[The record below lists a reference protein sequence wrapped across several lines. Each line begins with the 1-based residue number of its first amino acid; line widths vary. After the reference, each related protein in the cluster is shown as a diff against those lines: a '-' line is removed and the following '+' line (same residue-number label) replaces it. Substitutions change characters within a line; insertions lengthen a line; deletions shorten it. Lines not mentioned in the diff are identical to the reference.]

1 MANTRQLQKRTGVE
15 GRRPGIADIQ
25 LGEIAI
31 NTHDGKMFIKR
42 DVNGSVDII
51 QVGDDKVDNVFYV
64 SKSGIKGNLGTSLQD
79 AFSTLDSAVEYLTVQ
94 ESFTFNEVKCRR
106 DFGLIFDGLYHD
118 IAFGTNYNAVT
129 SGLSYQ
135 RASAGVVQAQQLVAT
150 RSGFNEAKGAV
161 ASVPEVKS
169 SAGVDGALQRNNRH
183 WSEVVDI
190 LVNGATSTETAA
202 DTLVYPEPPVLP
214 TPDANDAVVILRLNR
229 AYLKDEVVA
238 YITANYPSLSYNET
252 KCRRDVGFIVDA
264 LCFDLMYG
272 GDHGTHIITQSYFVD
287 GVSQL
292 PATQQAQSVASYTHL
307 ANIMDGL
314 VRNALSGALASG
326 SVGGGNGG
334 QFATTVE
341 GNRIKNDLVPIFT
354 SAINANSLSGLA
366 AKNEPNYTSRG
377 VSSAL
382 RSAISAT
389 KLIEQLAITQ
399 SVARAKTTGDTTIFL
414 KSGDYAI
421 NNPLKLPPKT
431 SIVGDNLR
439 TVTIRPQSVDSDLF
453 YMDNGTFIKD
463 VTFRDHQSLA
473 ACVSFDPS
481 VDSPGAGPF
490 IIQSPYVQNCTSI
503 TTDGVGMR
511 IDGSK
516 ASGLKSMVSDAFTQ
530 YNAAGFGVQLLNRG
544 YAQLVSMFTI
554 STATSISAKSGGQC
568 SIANSNA
575 SFGDFGLVAEGS
587 SPSLYRGQLDSSYP
601 IFTDTVRVNNI
612 LSLDSYSYL
621 TDLGDYKKPNYN
633 DAMILDSEDF
643 FYTVTSVDS
652 VSPGVYDVT
661 FQPPLNNDLYLGA
674 QNVNFHQRSQ
684 ITTSSHT
691 FEYVGA
697 GTNTFTAIPQNG
709 GIPSRQREVV
719 FDSAT
724 QEGLVVFTSTDQLG
738 DFRIGA
744 DLTIN
749 RAAGRIEGETF
760 ERSLFAILTPYILA
774 LEG

>member
-1 MANTRQLQKRTGVE
+1 MATTKLIQKRTATPGK
-15 GRRPGIADIQ
+15 RPGISDIE

-31 NTHDGKMFIKR
+31 NTYDGKMFIKQ
-42 DVNGSVDII
+42 DQDGSVEVI
-51 QVGDDKVDNVFYV
+51 QVGDDAVENVYYV
-64 SKSGIKGNLGTSLQD
+64 SKGAIKGNLGTSLQD
-79 AFSTLDSAVEYLTVQ
+79 AFQTLDSAVSHVTAQ
-94 ESFTFNEVKCRR
+94 NAFTFNRVKCKR

-135 RASAGVVQAQQLVAT
+135 RASANVVRDQQIVAT

-161 ASVPEVKS
+161 ASVPEVKAS
-169 SAGVDGALQRNNRH
+169 TGVDGALQRNNRH

-190 LVNGATSTETAA
+190 LVNGAVSTETAA
-202 DTLVYPEPPVLP
+202 DTLVFPAPAVLP
-214 TPDANDAVVILRLNR
+214 SADADDAAVILQNNR
-229 AYLKDEVVA
+229 AYLKNEVVA
-238 YITANYPSLSYNET
+238 YINANFPTLTYDET

-264 LCFDLMYG
+264 LTFDILYG
-272 GDHGTHIITQSYFVD
+272 GTHGVQIIAQSYFVD

-292 PATQQAQSVASYTHL
+292 PAGQQSQSVASYTHL
-307 ANIMDGL
+307 GVIIDEL
-314 VRNALSGALASG
+314 VRNALTSNLASG
-326 SVGGGNGG
+326 ANTSGNGG
-334 QFATTVE
+334 QYASATE
-341 GNRIKNDLVPIFT
+341 GTQLKDTLIPIFT
-354 SAINANSLSGLA
+354 DVITANSLSGLP
-366 AKNEPNYTSRG
+366 AKIEPNYTSRG

-382 RSAISAT
+382 RSAITAT
-389 KLIEQLAITQ
+389 KDIEALIITQ
-399 SVARAKTTGDTTIFL
+399 SVERAATTGDTVIYL
-414 KSGDYAI
+414 KSGDYTI

-431 SIVGDNLR
+431 AIVGDNLR

-473 ACVSFDPS
+473 ACVAFDPS

-516 ASGLKSMVSDAFTQ
+516 ASGLRSMVSDAFTQ

-554 STATSISAKSGGQC
+554 STATSIEAKSGGQC

-575 SFGDFGLVAEGS
+575 SFGDFGLVAQGS
-587 SPSLYRGQLDSSYP
+587 SPPLYRGFLESDQGVFADVVR
-601 IFTDTVRVNNI
+601 FTDIRN
-612 LSLDSYSYL
+612 LDSYSYL
-621 TDLGDYKKPNYN
+621 DELNAFKKPNYN
-633 DAMILDSEDF
+633 DAIKFDSEN
-643 FYTVTSVDS
+643 FYYTITNVDS
-652 VSPGVYDVT
+652 VSPGVYDLT
-661 FQPPLNNDLYLGA
+661 FQPPMNVAKLAG
-674 QNVNFHQRSQ
+674 QTVNFHQRSQ

-691 FEYVGA
+691 FEYVGS

-760 ERSLFAILTPYILA
+760 ERSLFEILTPYILA

>member
-1 MANTRQLQKRTGVE
+1 MATTKLIQKRTATPGK
-15 GRRPGIADIQ
+15 RPGISDIE

-31 NTHDGKMFIKR
+31 NTYDGKMFIKQ
-42 DVNGSVDII
+42 DQDGSVEVI
-51 QVGDDKVDNVFYV
+51 QVGDDAVENVYYV
-64 SKSGIKGNLGTSLQD
+64 SKGAIKGNLGTSLQD
-79 AFSTLDSAVEYLTVQ
+79 AFQTLDSAVSHVTAQ
-94 ESFTFNEVKCRR
+94 NAFTFNRVKCKR

-135 RASAGVVQAQQLVAT
+135 RASANVVRDLQIVAT

-161 ASVPEVKS
+161 ASVPEVKAS
-169 SAGVDGALQRNNRH
+169 TGVDGALQRNNRH

-190 LVNGATSTETAA
+190 LVNGAVSTETAA
-202 DTLVYPEPPVLP
+202 DTLVFPAPAVLP
-214 TPDANDAVVILRLNR
+214 SADADDAAVILQNNR
-229 AYLKDEVVA
+229 AYLKNEVVA
-238 YITANYPSLSYNET
+238 YINALFPTLTYDET

-264 LCFDLMYG
+264 LTFDILYG
-272 GDHGTHIITQSYFVD
+272 GTHGVQIIAQSYFVD

-292 PATQQAQSVASYTHL
+292 PAGQQSQSVASYTHL
-307 ANIMDGL
+307 GVIIDEL
-314 VRNALSGALASG
+314 VRNALTSNLASG
-326 SVGGGNGG
+326 ANTSGNGG
-334 QFATTVE
+334 QYASATE
-341 GNRIKNDLVPIFT
+341 GTQLKDTLIPIFT
-354 SAINANSLSGLA
+354 DVITANSLSGLP
-366 AKNEPNYTSRG
+366 AKIEPNYTSRG

-382 RSAISAT
+382 RSAITAT
-389 KLIEQLAITQ
+389 KDIEALIITQ
-399 SVARAKTTGDTTIFL
+399 SVERAATTGDTVIYL
-414 KSGDYAI
+414 KSGDYTI

-431 SIVGDNLR
+431 AIVGDNLR

-453 YMDNGTFIKD
+453 YMNNGTFIKD

-473 ACVSFDPS
+473 ACVAFDPS

-516 ASGLKSMVSDAFTQ
+516 ASGLRSMVSDAFTQ

-554 STATSISAKSGGQC
+554 STATSIEAKSGGQC

-575 SFGDFGLVAEGS
+575 SFGDFGLVAQGS
-587 SPSLYRGQLDSSYP
+587 SPPLYRGFLESDQGVFADVVR
-601 IFTDTVRVNNI
+601 FTDIRN
-612 LSLDSYSYL
+612 LDSYSYL
-621 TDLGDYKKPNYN
+621 DELNAFKKPNYN
-633 DAMILDSEDF
+633 DAIKFDSEN
-643 FYTVTSVDS
+643 FYYTITNVDS
-652 VSPGVYDVT
+652 VSPGVYDLT
-661 FQPPLNNDLYLGA
+661 FQPPMNVAKLAG
-674 QNVNFHQRSQ
+674 QTVNFHQRSQ

-691 FEYVGA
+691 FEYVGS

-760 ERSLFAILTPYILA
+760 ERSLFEILTPYILA

>member
-1 MANTRQLQKRTGVE
+1 MVDFTLLNKRTDVP
-15 GRRPGIADIQ
+15 GRRPGISQIE

-31 NTHDGKMFIKR
+31 NTYDGRMFIKK
-42 DVNGSVDII
+42 DEDGNIEVV

-64 SKSGIKGNLGTSLQD
+64 SKSGKPGNLGTSLQD
-79 AFSTLDSAVEYLTVQ
+79 AFSTLDSAIEFVTAQ
-94 ESFTFNEVKCRR
+94 QSFTFNQEKCKR

-135 RASAGVVQAQQLVAT
+135 RASANVVREQQIVAT

-169 SAGVDGALQRNNRH
+169 SDGVNGALQRNNRH

-190 LVNGATSTETAA
+190 LVNGAVSTETAA
-202 DTLVYPEPPVLP
+202 DTLVFPAPVVLP
-214 TPDANDAVVILRLNR
+214 SGDADDAAIILQNNR
-229 AYLKDEVVA
+229 SYLKDEVVA
-238 YITANYPSLSYNET
+238 YITANYPSLTYDET

-264 LCFDLMYG
+264 LTFDILYG
-272 GDHGTHIITQSYFVD
+272 GTHGVQIIAQSYFVD

-292 PATQQAQSVASYTHL
+292 PAGQQAQSVASYTHL
-307 ANIMDGL
+307 GVIIDEL
-314 VRNALSGALASG
+314 VRNALTSNLAAGANVS
-326 SVGGGNGG
+326 GNGG
-334 QFATTVE
+334 QYATSTE
-341 GNRIKNDLVPIFT
+341 GNQLKDTLIPIFT
-354 SAINANSLSGLA
+354 DVIQANSLSGLP
-366 AKNEPNYTSRG
+366 AKIEPNYTSRG
-377 VSSAL
+377 VSVEL
-382 RSAISAT
+382 RDAITAT
-389 KLIEQLAITQ
+389 KLLEGLIITQ
-399 SVARAKTTGDTTIFL
+399 SVERAATTGDTTIYL
-414 KSGDYAI
+414 KSGDYTI

-431 SIVGDNLR
+431 AIVGDNLR

-516 ASGLKSMVSDAFTQ
+516 CSGLRSMVSDAFTQ

-544 YAQLVSMFTI
+544 YSQIVSMFTI

-587 SPSLYRGQLDSSYP
+587 SPPLYRGFLESDQGVFADVVR
-601 IFTDTVRVNNI
+601 FTDIRN
-612 LSLDSYSYL
+612 LDSYSYL
-621 TDLGDYKKPNYN
+621 DELNAFKKPNYN
-633 DAMILDSEDF
+633 DAIRFDSEEF
-643 FYTVTSVDS
+643 FYTITNIDS
-652 VSPGVYDVT
+652 VRPGVYDLT
-661 FQPPLNNDLYLGA
+661 FQPPMNIAKQGG
-674 QNVNFHQRSQ
+674 QRVNFHQRSQ

-709 GIPSRQREVV
+709 GIPSRSREVV
-719 FDSAT
+719 FDSET

-760 ERSLFAILTPYILA
+760 ERSLFEILTPYILA

>member
-1 MANTRQLQKRTGVE
+1 MVDFTLLNKRTDVP
-15 GRRPGIADIQ
+15 GRRPGISQIE

-31 NTHDGKMFIKR
+31 NTHDGRMFIKK
-42 DVNGSVDII
+42 DQDGNIEVV
-51 QVGDDKVDNVFYV
+51 QVGDDRVDNVFYV
-64 SKSGIKGNLGTSLQD
+64 SKSGKPGNLGTSLQD
-79 AFSTLDSAVEYLTVQ
+79 AFSTLDSAIAFVTAQ
-94 ESFTFNEVKCRR
+94 QSFTFDETKCRR
-106 DFGLIFDGLYHD
+106 DFELIFDGLYHD

-135 RASAGVVQAQQLVAT
+135 RASANVVREQQIVAT

-161 ASVPEVKS
+161 ASVPEVKAS
-169 SAGVDGALQRNNRH
+169 EGVDGALQRNNRH

-202 DTLVYPEPPVLP
+202 DTLVFPAPLVLP
-214 TPDANDAVVILRLNR
+214 SGDADDAAIILQNNR
-229 AYLKDEVVA
+229 SYLKDEVVA
-238 YITANYPSLSYNET
+238 YITANYPTLTYDET

-264 LCFDLMYG
+264 LTFDILYG
-272 GDHGTHIITQSYFVD
+272 GTHGVQIIAQSYFVD

-292 PATQQAQSVASYTHL
+292 PAGQQAQSVASYTHL
-307 ANIMDGL
+307 GVIIDEL
-314 VRNALSGALASG
+314 VRNALTSNLAAGADVS
-326 SVGGGNGG
+326 GNGG
-334 QFATTVE
+334 QYATSTE
-341 GNRIKNDLVPIFT
+341 GNQLKDTLIPIFT
-354 SAINANSLSGLA
+354 DVIDANSLSGLP
-366 AKNEPNYTSRG
+366 AKIEPNYTSRG
-377 VSSAL
+377 VSAEL
-382 RSAISAT
+382 RDAITAT
-389 KLIEQLAITQ
+389 QKIEDLIITQ
-399 SVARAKTTGDTTIFL
+399 SVERAATTGDTTIYL

-431 SIVGDNLR
+431 AIVGDNLR

-516 ASGLKSMVSDAFTQ
+516 CSGLRSMVSDAFTQ

-544 YAQLVSMFTI
+544 YSQIVSMFTI
-554 STATSISAKSGGQC
+554 STQTSIEAKSGGQC

-587 SPSLYRGQLDSSYP
+587 SPPLYRGTLDSDQGV
-601 IFTDTVRVNNI
+601 FADVVRFNNI
-612 LSLDSYSYL
+612 INLDSYSYL
-621 TDLGDYKKPNYN
+621 DDFGAFKKPNYN
-633 DAMILDSEDF
+633 DAIRFDSENF
-643 FYTVTSVDS
+643 FYTITDVDS
-652 VSPGVYDVT
+652 VAPGVYDLT
-661 FQPPLNNDLYLGA
+661 FQPPMNEPKKAG
-674 QNVNFHQRSQ
+674 QTVNFHQRSQ

-691 FEYVGA
+691 FEYVGS

-709 GIPSRQREVV
+709 GIPSRSREVV

-760 ERSLFAILTPYILA
+760 ERSLFEILTPYILA

>member
-1 MANTRQLQKRTGVE
+1 MVDFTLLNKRTGVP
-15 GRRPGIADIQ
+15 GRRPGISQIE

-31 NTHDGKMFIKR
+31 NTYDGRMFIKR
-42 DVNGSVDII
+42 DQDGNIDVV
-51 QVGDDKVDNVFYV
+51 QVGDDAVENVFYV
-64 SKSGIKGNLGTSLQD
+64 SKSGRKGNLGTSLQD
-79 AFSTLDSAVEYLTVQ
+79 AFSTLDSAVSFVTAQ
-94 ESFTFNEVKCRR
+94 QFFTFNETKCRR

-135 RASAGVVQAQQLVAT
+135 RGSASVVREQQIVAT

-161 ASVPEVKS
+161 ASVPEVKAS
-169 SAGVDGALQRNNRH
+169 TGVNGALQRNNRH

-190 LVNGATSTETAA
+190 LVNGQVSTEIAA
-202 DTLVYPEPPVLP
+202 DTLVFPEPVVLP
-214 TPDANDAVVILRLNR
+214 TPDANDAAIILRNNR
-229 AYLKDEVVA
+229 SYLKDEVVA
-238 YITANYPSLSYNET
+238 YITANYPSLTYDET

-264 LCFDLMYG
+264 LTFDVLYG
-272 GDHGTHIITQSYFVD
+272 GTHAVQIIAQSYFVD

-292 PATQQAQSVASYTHL
+292 PSGQQAQSVASYTHL
-307 ANIMDGL
+307 ATIISELFQNSL
-314 VRNALSGALASG
+314 TSNLASG
-326 SVGGGNGG
+326 ADTSGNGG
-334 QFATTVE
+334 QYATSIE
-341 GNRIKNDLVPIFT
+341 GNLVTGTLVPIFT
-354 SAINANSLSGLA
+354 DVIAADSLSGLP
-366 AKNEPNYTSRG
+366 AKIEPNYVSRG
-377 VSSAL
+377 VSSEL
-382 RSAISAT
+382 RNAITAT
-389 KLIEQLAITQ
+389 QRIESLIITQ
-399 SVARAKTTGDTTIFL
+399 SVERAATTGDTTIYL
-414 KSGDYAI
+414 KSGDYTI

-431 SIVGDNLR
+431 AIVGDNLR

-516 ASGLKSMVSDAFTQ
+516 CSGLRSMVSDAFTQ

-544 YAQLVSMFTI
+544 YSQIVSMFTI

-587 SPSLYRGQLDSSYP
+587 SPPLYRGFLESDQGVFADVVR
-601 IFTDTVRVNNI
+601 FTDIRN
-612 LSLDSYSYL
+612 LDSYSYL
-621 TDLGDYKKPNYN
+621 DELNAFKKPNYN
-633 DAMILDSEDF
+633 DAIRFDSENF
-643 FYTVTSVDS
+643 FYTITDIDS
-652 VSPGVYDVT
+652 VAPGVYDLT
-661 FQPPLNNDLYLGA
+661 FQPPMNEPKQAG
-674 QNVNFHQRSQ
+674 QTVNFHQRSQ

-709 GIPSRQREVV
+709 GIPSRSREVV
-719 FDSAT
+719 FDSAN

-760 ERSLFAILTPYILA
+760 ERSLFEILTPYILA

>member
-1 MANTRQLQKRTGVE
+1 MANTQQLQKRTSTPGK
-15 GRRPGIADIQ
+15 RPGIGDIA

-31 NTHDGKMFIKR
+31 NTFDGKMFIKR
-42 DVNGSVDII
+42 DANGNIDVV
-51 QVGDDKVDNVFYV
+51 QVGDDQVENVFYV
-64 SKSGIKGNLGTSLQD
+64 AKGAIKGNLGTSLQD
-79 AFSTLDSAVEYLTVQ
+79 AFATLDSAITHVTTLHA
-94 ESFTFNEVKCRR
+94 FTFDRVKCKR

-135 RASAGVVQAQQLVAT
+135 RASANVVRDAQLVAT

-161 ASVPEVKS
+161 ASVAAVKAS
-169 SAGVDGALQRNNRH
+169 TGVDGALQRNNRH

-190 LVNGATSTETAA
+190 LVNGAVSTETAA
-202 DTLVYPEPPVLP
+202 DTLVFPAPAVLP
-214 TPDANDAVVILRLNR
+214 SGDADDAAIILQNNR
-229 AYLKDEVVA
+229 SYLKDEAIA
-238 YITANYPSLSYNET
+238 YITANYPSLSYNEV

-264 LCFDLMYG
+264 LTFDVLYG
-272 GDHGTHIITQSYFVD
+272 GTHAVHIVAQSYFVD

-292 PATQQAQSVASYTHL
+292 PAAQQTQSAATYTHL
-307 ANIMDGL
+307 GTIIDELLRNDLTSNLTTGANET
-314 VRNALSGALASG
+314 
-326 SVGGGNGG
+326 GNGG
-334 QFATTVE
+334 NYATSTE
-341 GNRIKNDLVPIFT
+341 GNLVTDTLVPIFVDVIT
-354 SAINANSLSGLA
+354 ADSLAGLP
-366 AKNEPNYTSRG
+366 AKVEPNYVSRG

-382 RSAISAT
+382 RDAITET
-389 KLIEQLAITQ
+389 KELEDLIITQ
-399 SVARAKTTGDTTIFL
+399 SVERAATTGDTTIYL

-431 SIVGDNLR
+431 AIVGDNLR
-439 TVTIRPQSVDSDLF
+439 TVTIRPQNVDSDLF
-453 YMDNGTFIKD
+453 YVDNGTFIKD

-516 ASGLKSMVSDAFTQ
+516 ASGLRSMVSDAFTQ

-544 YAQLVSMFTI
+544 YSQIVSMFTI
-554 STATSISAKSGGQC
+554 STATSIEAKSGGQC

-575 SFGDFGLVAEGS
+575 SFGDFGLVSQGS
-587 SPSLYRGQLDSSYP
+587 SPPLYRGVLESDQGVFADVIRY
-601 IFTDTVRVNNI
+601 TDVRN
-612 LSLDSYSYL
+612 LDSYSYL
-621 TDLGDYKKPNYN
+621 DELNAFKKPNYN
-633 DAMILDSEDF
+633 DAIRFDSEDF
-643 FYTVTSVDS
+643 YYTVTNVDS

-661 FQPPLNNDLYLGA
+661 MQPPMNVAKKAG
-674 QNVNFHQRSQ
+674 QTVNFHQRSQ

-691 FEYVGA
+691 FEYVGS

-749 RAAGRIEGETF
+749 RAEGRIEGETF
-760 ERSLFAILTPYILA
+760 ERSLFEILTPYILA

>member
-1 MANTRQLQKRTGVE
+1 MTTQQLQKRTSVP
-15 GRRPGIADIQ
+15 GRRPGISDIA

-31 NTHDGKMFIKR
+31 NTYDGRMYIKR
-42 DVNGSVDII
+42 DADGNIDVV
-51 QVGDDKVDNVFYV
+51 QVGDDQVDNVFYV

-79 AFSTLDSAVEYLTVQ
+79 AFNTLDSAVTHVTTLH
-94 ESFTFNEVKCRR
+94 SFTFDRVKCKR

-135 RASAGVVQAQQLVAT
+135 RASANVVRDAQLVAT

-169 SAGVDGALQRNNRH
+169 STGTDGALQRNNRH

-190 LVNGATSTETAA
+190 LVNGAVSTETAA
-202 DTLVYPEPPVLP
+202 DALVFPAPAVLP
-214 TPDANDAVVILRLNR
+214 SGDADDAAVILQENR
-229 AYLKDEVVA
+229 DYLKNEAIA
-238 YITANYPSLSYNET
+238 YITANFPSLTYDET

-264 LCFDLMYG
+264 LTFDILYG
-272 GDHGTHIITQSYFVD
+272 GTHAVQIVAQSYFVD
-287 GVSQL
+287 GTSQL
-292 PATQQAQSVASYTHL
+292 PAAQQSQSVDTYTHL
-307 ANIMDGL
+307 GVIVDEL
-314 VRNALSGALASG
+314 VRNSLSSNLTSTDLDTSG
-326 SVGGGNGG
+326 NSGN
-334 QFATTVE
+334 FATSTE
-341 GNRIKNDLVPIFT
+341 GDRLKNDLVPIFVDV
-354 SAINANSLSGLA
+354 IDNDSLGGLP
-366 AKNEPNYTSRG
+366 AKVEPNYVSRG
-377 VSSAL
+377 VSAAL
-382 RSAISAT
+382 RSAITAI
-389 KLIEQLAITQ
+389 KALEDLIITQ
-399 SVARAKTTGDTTIFL
+399 SVERAATTGDTTIYL

-431 SIVGDNLR
+431 AIVGDNLR
-439 TVTIRPQSVDSDLF
+439 TVTVRPQNVDSDLF

-463 VTFRDHQSLA
+463 ITFRDHQSLA

-516 ASGLKSMVSDAFTQ
+516 ASGLRSMVSDAFTQ

-544 YAQLVSMFTI
+544 YAQLVSIFTI
-554 STATSISAKSGGQC
+554 STATSIEAKSGGQC
-568 SIANSNA
+568 SVANSNA

-587 SPSLYRGQLDSSYP
+587 SPPLYRGVLESDQAVFADVIRY
-601 IFTDTVRVNNI
+601 TDVRN
-612 LSLDSYSYL
+612 LDSYSYL
-621 TDLGDYKKPNYN
+621 DELNAFKKPNYN
-633 DAMILDSEDF
+633 DAIKFDSEDF
-643 FYTVTSVDS
+643 YYTIVGVDS
-652 VSPGVYDVT
+652 VSPGVYDLT
-661 FQPPLNNDLYLGA
+661 MQPPMNVAKAGG
-674 QNVNFHQRSQ
+674 QTVNFHQRSQ

-691 FEYVGA
+691 FEYVGS

-709 GIPSRQREVV
+709 GIPSRDREVK

-749 RAAGRIEGETF
+749 RAEGRIEGETF
-760 ERSLFAILTPYILA
+760 ERSLFEILTPYILA

>member
-1 MANTRQLQKRTGVE
+1 MATTKLIQKRTATPGK
-15 GRRPGIADIQ
+15 RPGISDIE

-31 NTHDGKMFIKR
+31 NTYDGKMFIKQ
-42 DVNGSVDII
+42 DQDGSVEVI
-51 QVGDDKVDNVFYV
+51 QVGDDAVENVYYV
-64 SKSGIKGNLGTSLQD
+64 SKGAIKGNLGTSLQD
-79 AFSTLDSAVEYLTVQ
+79 AFQTLDSAVSHVTAQ
-94 ESFTFNEVKCRR
+94 NAFTFNRVKCKR

-135 RASAGVVQAQQLVAT
+135 RASANVVRDQQIVAT

-161 ASVPEVKS
+161 ASVPEVKAS
-169 SAGVDGALQRNNRH
+169 TGVDGALQRNNRH

-190 LVNGATSTETAA
+190 LVNGAVSTETAA
-202 DTLVYPEPPVLP
+202 DTLVFPAPAVLP
-214 TPDANDAVVILRLNR
+214 SADADDAAVILQNNR
-229 AYLKDEVVA
+229 AYLKNEVVA
-238 YITANYPSLSYNET
+238 YINALFPTLTYDET

-264 LCFDLMYG
+264 LTFDILYG
-272 GDHGTHIITQSYFVD
+272 GTHGVQIIAQSYFVD

-292 PATQQAQSVASYTHL
+292 PAGQQSQSVASYTHL
-307 ANIMDGL
+307 GVIIDEL
-314 VRNALSGALASG
+314 VRNALTSNLASG
-326 SVGGGNGG
+326 ANTSGNGG
-334 QFATTVE
+334 QYASATE
-341 GNRIKNDLVPIFT
+341 GTQLKDTLIPIFT
-354 SAINANSLSGLA
+354 DVITANSLSGLP
-366 AKNEPNYTSRG
+366 AKIEPNYTSRG

-382 RSAISAT
+382 RSAITAT
-389 KLIEQLAITQ
+389 KDIEALIITQ
-399 SVARAKTTGDTTIFL
+399 SVERAATTGDTVIYL
-414 KSGDYAI
+414 KSGDYTI

-431 SIVGDNLR
+431 AIVGDNLR

-473 ACVSFDPS
+473 ACVAFDPS

-516 ASGLKSMVSDAFTQ
+516 ASGLRSMVSDAFTQ

-554 STATSISAKSGGQC
+554 STATSIEAKSGGQC

-575 SFGDFGLVAEGS
+575 SFGDFGLVAQGS
-587 SPSLYRGQLDSSYP
+587 SPPLYRGFLESDQGVFADVVR
-601 IFTDTVRVNNI
+601 FTDIRN
-612 LSLDSYSYL
+612 LDSYSYL
-621 TDLGDYKKPNYN
+621 DELNAFKKPNYN
-633 DAMILDSEDF
+633 DAIKFDSEN
-643 FYTVTSVDS
+643 FYYTITNVDS
-652 VSPGVYDVT
+652 VSPGVYDLT
-661 FQPPLNNDLYLGA
+661 FQPPMNVAKLAG
-674 QNVNFHQRSQ
+674 QTVNFHQRSQ

-691 FEYVGA
+691 FEYVGS

-760 ERSLFAILTPYILA
+760 ERSLFEILTPYILA

>member
-1 MANTRQLQKRTGVE
+1 
-15 GRRPGIADIQ
+15 
-25 LGEIAI
+25 
-31 NTHDGKMFIKR
+31 MFIKR
-42 DVNGSVDII
+42 DANGNIDVV
-51 QVGDDKVDNVFYV
+51 QVGDDQVENVFYV
-64 SKSGIKGNLGTSLQD
+64 AKGAIKGNLGTSLQD
-79 AFSTLDSAVEYLTVQ
+79 AFATLDSAITHVTTLHA
-94 ESFTFNEVKCRR
+94 FTFDRVKCKR

-135 RASAGVVQAQQLVAT
+135 RASANVVRDAQLVAT

-161 ASVPEVKS
+161 ASVAAVKAS
-169 SAGVDGALQRNNRH
+169 TGVDGALQRNNRH

-190 LVNGATSTETAA
+190 LVNGAVSTETAA
-202 DTLVYPEPPVLP
+202 DTLVFPAPAVLP
-214 TPDANDAVVILRLNR
+214 SGDADDAAIILQNNR
-229 AYLKDEVVA
+229 SYLKDEAIA
-238 YITANYPSLSYNET
+238 YITANYPSLSYNEV

-264 LCFDLMYG
+264 LTFDVLYG
-272 GDHGTHIITQSYFVD
+272 GTHAVHIVAQSYFVD

-292 PATQQAQSVASYTHL
+292 PAAQQTQSAATYTHL
-307 ANIMDGL
+307 GTIIDELLRNDLTSNLTTGANET
-314 VRNALSGALASG
+314 
-326 SVGGGNGG
+326 GNGG
-334 QFATTVE
+334 NYATSTE
-341 GNRIKNDLVPIFT
+341 GNLVTDTLVPIFVDVIT
-354 SAINANSLSGLA
+354 ADSLAGLP
-366 AKNEPNYTSRG
+366 AKVEPNYVSRG

-382 RSAISAT
+382 RDAITET
-389 KLIEQLAITQ
+389 KELEDLIITQ
-399 SVARAKTTGDTTIFL
+399 SVERAATTGDTTIYL

-431 SIVGDNLR
+431 AIVGDNLR
-439 TVTIRPQSVDSDLF
+439 TVTIRPQNVDSDLF
-453 YMDNGTFIKD
+453 YVDNGTFIKD

-516 ASGLKSMVSDAFTQ
+516 ASGLRSMVSDAFTQ

-544 YAQLVSMFTI
+544 YSQIVSMFTI
-554 STATSISAKSGGQC
+554 STATSIEAKSGGQC

-575 SFGDFGLVAEGS
+575 SFGDFGLVSQGS
-587 SPSLYRGQLDSSYP
+587 SPPLYRGVLESDQGVFADVIRY
-601 IFTDTVRVNNI
+601 TDVRN
-612 LSLDSYSYL
+612 LDSYSYL
-621 TDLGDYKKPNYN
+621 DELNAFKKPNYN
-633 DAMILDSEDF
+633 DAIRFDSEDF
-643 FYTVTSVDS
+643 YYTVTNVDS

-661 FQPPLNNDLYLGA
+661 MQPPMNVAKKAG
-674 QNVNFHQRSQ
+674 QTVNFHQRSQ

-691 FEYVGA
+691 FEYVGS

-709 GIPSRQREVV
+709 GITSRQREVV

-749 RAAGRIEGETF
+749 RAEGRIEGETF
-760 ERSLFAILTPYILA
+760 ERSLFEILTPYILA